1 MFYVI
6 TKNLNWEMLTE
17 NLVAIKRWDG
27 VRMKNFNITGVHWKT
42 QFLRGRGSRE
52 TSIGGFA

>member
-27 VRMKNFNITGVHWKT
+27 VRMKNVNITGVH
-42 QFLRGRGSRE
+42 
-52 TSIGGFA
+52 